1 METSSTTGL
10 KFILI
15 TNRNICETKLVDIIS
30 QAINGGVET
39 VQLRENDL
47 STVELYNLASEI
59 REITKKRGGQP
70 DN

>member
-59 REITKKRGGQP
+59 REITKKRGP
-70 DN
+70 T

>member
-59 REITKKRGGQP
+59 REITKKRGQP